1 VVLVVEVVRVVLEDV
16 KGEELVVVVEEV
28 PVVVDGEVLVVV
40 DVEVSVV
47 VEGGV
52 LVVVDVEVS
61 VVVEGVVLVVVV
73 EVVLV
78 VDVVDGV
85 KQLHNTCKYLYVPEQ
100 GFENIPFVP
109 YISVLL
115 LGITQLLEE

>member
-1 VVLVVEVVRVVLEDV
+1 MVLVVEVVRVVLEDV

-28 PVVVDGEVLVVV
+28 PVVVEGE
-40 DVEVSVV
+40 
-47 VEGGV
+47 V